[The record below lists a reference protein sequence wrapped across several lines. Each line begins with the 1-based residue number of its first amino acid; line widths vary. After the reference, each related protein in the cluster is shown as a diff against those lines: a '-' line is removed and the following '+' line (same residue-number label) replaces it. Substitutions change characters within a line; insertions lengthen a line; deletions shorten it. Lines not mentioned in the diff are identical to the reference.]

1 MALLKTLTF
10 TSAPSSIYSNPK
22 LLRRQKLIQRLE
34 EQLKLAKDSNY
45 SPTSKRW
52 KKAPD
57 GSKALVEVHRRMK
70 RWWRMDANGN
80 VVLMVRCGFR
90 NLEFEK
96 GKPGIAVGPL
106 DRLGGVLET
115 LIAAAKAGELDALL
129 EAATGIGRDLGP
141 KKQVVKAA

>member
-34 EQLKLAKDSNY
+34 EQLKLAKDPNY

-115 LIAAAKAGELDALL
+115 LIAAAKAGELDLLL
-129 EAATGIGRDLGP
+129 EAATGIGRELAG
-141 KKQVVKAA
+141 KKPGMKAA

>member
-1 MALLKTLTF
+1 MTGVQTCAL
-10 TSAPSSIYSNPK
+10 PI
-22 LLRRQKLIQRLE
+22 
-34 EQLKLAKDSNY
+34 
-45 SPTSKRW
+45 
-52 KKAPD
+52 
-57 GSKALVEVHRRMK
+57 
-70 RWWRMDANGN
+70 
-80 VVLMVRCGFR
+80 CGFR

-115 LIAAAKAGELDALL
+115 LIAAAKAGELDLLL

>member
-10 TSAPSSIYSNPK
+10 TPAPTSIYSNPK

-34 EQLKLAKDSNY
+34 EQLKLAKDPNY
-45 SPTSKRW
+45 SPTIKRW

-80 VVLMVRCGFR
+80 VVCL
-90 NLEFEK
+90 
-96 GKPGIAVGPL
+96 GPL
-106 DRLGGVLET
+106 KLSHSCFASGRFFDGSEAVFGRGVSGSF
-115 LIAAAKAGELDALL
+115 AA
-129 EAATGIGRDLGP
+129 GRG
-141 KKQVVKAA
+141 

>member
-1 MALLKTLTF
+1 MNHLKSLSF
-10 TSAPSSIYSNPK
+10 TIAPTSVFSNPR

-34 EQLKLAKDSNY
+34 EQLKLAKDPDY
-45 SPTSKRW
+45 APTTKRW
-52 KKAPD
+52 RKGPD
-57 GSKALVEVHRRMK
+57 GTKALVEVHRRIK

-80 VVLMVRCGFR
+80 TVLMVRCGFK

-115 LIAAAKAGELDALL
+115 LIAAAKAGELDPLL
-129 EAATGIGRDLGP
+129 EAATGIGRDIGV
-141 KKQVVKAA
+141 KKSGVKAA

>member
-1 MALLKTLTF
+1 MC
-10 TSAPSSIYSNPK
+10 SSD
-22 LLRRQKLIQRLE
+22 L
-34 EQLKLAKDSNY
+34 
-45 SPTSKRW
+45 
-52 KKAPD
+52 

-129 EAATGIGRDLGP
+129 EAATGIGRELAG
-141 KKQVVKAA
+141 KKPGMKAA

>member
-10 TSAPSSIYSNPK
+10 TPAPSSIYSNPK

-34 EQLKLAKDSNY
+34 EQLKLAKDPNY
-45 SPTSKRW
+45 SPTIKRW

-57 GSKALVEVHRRMK
+57 GSKTLVEVHRRMK

-90 NLEFEK
+90 NMEFEK

-106 DRLGGVLET
+106 DRLGGVLENPKT
-115 LIAAAKAGELDALL
+115 PAKAGELDPLL